1 MEENKSLAESVGL
14 EEYAKQN
21 PEVQHLIEMLNSQNM
36 SFDDFVNSDPEL
48 QKTMKVLTEENIKLG
63 MDQTDDDLEL
73 KDEDDLE
80 PETEIGAIS
89 VSANDLMDTS
99 ESDENTS
106 SVNTT
111 FNENVEN
118 TEAVSNDLN
127 SIF

>member
-63 MDQTDDDLEL
+63 MDQTDDDLE
-73 KDEDDLE
+73 
-80 PETEIGAIS
+80 PEAEMGAIS